1 MRKILFAALALSFV
15 LTSCSDDDDNNN
27 NNGGGNSNLPSD
39 YSGTYE
45 GDLLFVTTGTFGD
58 ESFTEESTMVV
69 HKDAD
74 GHYIW
79 AVNLE
84 ETDSSKVYFNNNGKV
99 KHEESLNQLGTVTS
113 IELEAQWMSGNKM
126 EVDGLQVIEVPAAQV
141 ELSRTEISG
150 IMNKQ

>member
-1 MRKILFAALALSFV
+1 MRKILIAALALSFA
-15 LTSCSDDDDNNN
+15 LTSCSDDDDNN
-27 NNGGGNSNLPSD
+27 GGGNNNVPNN
-39 YSGTYE
+39 YSGTYN

-58 ESFTEESTMVV
+58 ETFTENSTMIV

-84 ETDSSKVYFNNNGKV
+84 ETDSTKAYFNKNGYV

-113 IELEAQWMSGNKM
+113 ITLEAQYVSGNKM

>member
-74 GHYIW
+74 GHCIW